1 MRACLFVT
9 LCLVA
14 GGLAGCTLTATQQTA
29 KQPSSCLQDVKS
41 SQEGQT
47 VYAKLWASDATDT
60 AAKLSDPNP
69 LTPTERDALVQVH
82 NNIIS
87 CRQMMIS
94 DRSAAWELSYWLDYF
109 QRSDAIFNKLANG
122 ELPVGL
128 DRVERRAEHRRVLS
142 FDVAGSIPEPAA
154 LQRSTRCVRLGEE
167 PHDDVLAAQLAQ
179 LHRLA
184 LVGGQGEVWRRIAD
198 VEECHERRSSR

>member
-94 DRSAAWELSYWLDYF
+94 DGSAAWDLSYWLDYF
-109 QRSDAIFNKLANG
+109 QRSDAIFNKFANG
-122 ELPVGL
+122 ELSVGL
-128 DRVERRAEHRRVLS
+128 ANR
-142 FDVAGSIPEPAA
+142 F
-154 LQRSTRCVRLGEE
+154 
-167 PHDDVLAAQLAQ
+167 
-179 LHRLA
+179 
-184 LVGGQGEVWRRIAD
+184 
-198 VEECHERRSSR
+198 